1 MSRVVKGFRIRE
13 TLARAFETTCKAM
26 GLREYEVIEELIAE
40 WLEKIRGQLKLEDF
54 MNDRKESTIN
64 ITIKQTQI
72 NLIIAKIAELNPKR
86 RLHEIQEIDPENLPE
101 HKKQTILGW
110 LPETIRRA
118 ATLLEAAKIYGLQE
132 EAKLLEQ
139 LTTQGALKLKQI
151 IER

>member
-13 TLARAFETTCKAM
+13 TLAREFEATCKAM
-26 GLREYEVIEELIAE
+26 GFREYEIIEELISE

-54 MNDRKESTIN
+54 MNERKDSTIN
-64 ITIKQTQI
+64 ITIKQTQV
-72 NLIIAKIAELNPKR
+72 NIILAKIAELDPKWHLR
-86 RLHEIQEIDPENLPE
+86 RIQEINPENLPE
-101 HKKQTILGW
+101 HEKQSILGW
-110 LPETIRRA
+110 LPNIIRKA
-118 ATLLEAAKIYGLQE
+118 ATLLEAARIYGLQE